1 MNLPPTDNRVT
12 HEDWKKDSQLLEE
25 INDEMLLICLL
36 PAAYGLQ
43 EFYLFIYCLCGESM
57 ISFVMNLPPMDN
69 RVTHEDWNKTHNY

>member
-43 EFYLFIYCLCGESM
+43 EFYL
-57 ISFVMNLPPMDN
+57 LPMWQEYD
-69 RVTHEDWNKTHNY
+69 